1 MRTLLM
7 SGAGNLFVMLD
18 GFDEGEIHDPAG
30 IAVELCAGSE
40 LPRPDGLVLLLPSS
54 RGADCAMQIYNRD
67 GSRPE
72 ACGNGLRCAAKLA
85 VDRGRV
91 RGDAFTIET
100 DSGIRNVRVI
110 REMGRVAAARV
121 EMGPARILATDER
134 IPVGESS
141 VTASIVDVG
150 NPHCVLVVEDESE
163 APVAELGPA
172 LERHPRFPA
181 GTNVEFL
188 ALRGGTWRLRVWE
201 RGVGETLACG
211 SGACAAAAVLR
222 AKGLARLPVSLALPG
237 GTLEVHLAGS
247 GTLELSGPVVE
258 LA

>member
-1 MRTLLM
+1 MRTLWM
-7 SGAGNLFVMLD
+7 SGAGNLFAMLD
-18 GFDEGEIHDPAG
+18 GFEEGEILDPAG
-30 IAVELCAGSE
+30 IAVELCSGSG
-40 LPRPDGLVLLLPSS
+40 PQRPDGLVLLLPSS

-85 VDRGRV
+85 ADRGRV
-91 RGDAFTIET
+91 RGDAFTVET
-100 DSGIRNVRVI
+100 DSGIRNVRVL
-110 REMGRVAAARV
+110 RERGRVTAARV
-121 EMGPARILATDER
+121 EMGRARILAADER
-134 IPVGESS
+134 IEVGGAT
-141 VTASIVDVG
+141 VAASIVDVG
-150 NPHCVLVVEDESE
+150 NPHCVLLVEDERE
-163 APVAELGPA
+163 APVSELGPA

-188 ALRGGTWRLRVWE
+188 ARRAGTWRLRVWE

-211 SGACAAAAVLR
+211 SGACAAAIVLR

-237 GTLEVHLAGS
+237 GMLEVDADAS

>member
-1 MRTLLM
+1 MRTRWM
-7 SGAGNLFVMLD
+7 SGAGNLFAMLD

-30 IAVELCAGSE
+30 IAIELCAPE
-40 LPRPDGLVLLLPSS
+40 KARRPDGLVLLLPST
-54 RGADCAMQIYNRD
+54 RGADCAMRIYNRD

-91 RGDAFTIET
+91 RGDAFTVET
-100 DSGIRNVRVI
+100 DSGIRRVRVL
-110 REMGRVAAARV
+110 RERGLVTAARV
-121 EMGPARILATDER
+121 EMGRARILATDET
-134 IPVGESS
+134 IAAGSAS
-141 VTASIVDVG
+141 VAATIVDVG
-150 NPHCVLVVEDESE
+150 NPHCVLFVEDERA
-163 APVAELGPA
+163 APVGELGPL
-172 LERHPRFPA
+172 LERHTRFPS

-188 ALRGGTWRLRVWE
+188 ASRGGLWRLRVWE

-211 SGACAAAAVLR
+211 SGACAAATVLH
-222 AKGLARLPVSLALPG
+222 AKGLARLPVRLELPG
-237 GTLEVHLAGS
+237 GTLEVDLDAS